1 MDHWGRGAARVL
13 SFLCPAVY
21 LWAGTG
27 QAGTSEGVEGVAGT
41 DKDAGADASPTD
53 NSLLPPP
60 GGGLHPRHPSLDPA
74 RPGPGPLQRHH
85 PSLSPQL
92 GDRAGCGT
100 RGDTTNL
107 LQPMAGRGE
116 DWPFQGRGQGSSVP
130 LSTRRGHGTSLL

>member
-27 QAGTSEGVEGVAGT
+27 QAGTSEGVART
-41 DKDAGADASPTD
+41 DKDAGADA
-53 NSLLPPP
+53 PPP
-60 GGGLHPRHPSLDPA
+60 LTTAFCHLLEVGFTP
-74 RPGPGPLQRHH
+74 
-85 PSLSPQL
+85 
-92 GDRAGCGT
+92 GT
-100 RGDTTNL
+100 RPWIPPGRVLVHCSATTQASAPSWGTGQAVERVGNTTNL

-130 LSTRRGHGTSLL
+130 LSARRGHGTSLL